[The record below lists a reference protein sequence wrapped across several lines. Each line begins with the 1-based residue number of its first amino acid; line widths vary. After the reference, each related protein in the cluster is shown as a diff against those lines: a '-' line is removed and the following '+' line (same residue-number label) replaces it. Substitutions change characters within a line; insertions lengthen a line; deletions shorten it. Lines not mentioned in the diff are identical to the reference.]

1 MSAPSRRTILRGG
14 LAAMAAASLPWSIA
28 NALPPAVSEKLVL
41 HLDWLPQAQFA
52 GYIVAKELGLF
63 SQRGLDVAIVP
74 GGPDHPALAKV
85 ATGAADIGVGPSSLM
100 FVARAKSVPVKII
113 ALPLQDSIF
122 RFVLKA
128 ENRIVSLRQL
138 AGKPIGLWLGGDEAE
153 FAAMAIKLGMS
164 LGDFKVIKQ
173 DEKITGFLQDRYVL
187 SQVTTINELILLRKE
202 GFPEAELQII
212 SPSDYGVAMPSD
224 CLFTTDKM
232 LATRR
237 GALVRFLDGA
247 REGWRTAFAD
257 KEATVKLLVA
267 RHPELDAGHQMEQLK
282 AMEPLVFGPA
292 GDVPFGRMDPV
303 VMERVQQEMVTAR
316 LLPGAMFLNDVVD
329 GGLLRELPAPPEA

>member
-1 MSAPSRRTILRGG
+1 MSGPSRRAILRGG
-14 LAAMAAASLPWSIA
+14 IAAAAGVAIPAIA
-28 NALPPAVSEKLVL
+28 GARPSAVSEKLVL
-41 HLDWLPQAQFA
+41 HLEWLPQAEFA
-52 GYIVAKELGLF
+52 GYMVARELGLF
-63 SQRGLDVAIVP
+63 ARRGLDVTILP

-85 ATGAADIGVGPSSLM
+85 ATGAADIGIGPSSLM

-138 AGKPIGLWLGGDEAE
+138 AGSPVGLWLGGDEAE
-153 FAAMAIKLGMS
+153 FAAMAAKQGMKLS
-164 LGDFKVIKQ
+164 DFKVIKH
-173 DEKITGFLQDRYVL
+173 DNTVTGFLHDRYVL

-202 GFPEAELQII
+202 GYPETELHIL

-224 CLFTTDKM
+224 CLFTTDKV

-237 GALVRFLDGA
+237 KALVRFLDDA

-257 KEATVKLLVA
+257 KDATVKMLVS
-267 RHPELDAGHQMEQLK
+267 RYPGLDAGHQMEQLN
-282 AMEPLVFGPA
+282 AMETLVSGP
-292 GDVPFGRMDPV
+292 GRDVPFGRMDPV
-303 VMERVQQEMVTAR
+303 IMERVQQEMVTAK
-316 LLPGAMFLNDVVD
+316 LIPGVQFLPDIVD
-329 GGLLRELPAPPEA
+329 GSLLRELPPEPEP